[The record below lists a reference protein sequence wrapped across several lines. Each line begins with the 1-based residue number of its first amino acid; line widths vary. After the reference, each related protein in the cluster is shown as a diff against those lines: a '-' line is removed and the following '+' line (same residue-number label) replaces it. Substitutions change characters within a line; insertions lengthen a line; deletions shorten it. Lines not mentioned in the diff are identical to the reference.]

1 MSARPS
7 PGGAATAATAV
18 QAYASPT
25 SPTLQAGASSAK
37 PISPGQGVGNTMSR
51 SPTAAEAAA
60 GDPEGS
66 GRSSTPSSAMDNLA
80 SSEQDQLEG
89 PTQEAADVGSASAAK
104 VSEQGRQAAQ
114 AVADLP
120 CRAATALQ
128 DQGSRVA
135 AAVQAQGSRAASTA
149 KEVGQAAAE
158 KASATAQVGVVRQ
171 RARCVASQE

>member
-66 GRSSTPSSAMDNLA
+66 GRSSTPSSAMDLA

-135 AAVQAQGSRAASTA
+135 AAVQAQGSRAASAA